1 MRDRLDKKTLLIVDD
16 VELFIHLQISH
27 LGNHR
32 YDIHTASNGLAGLD
46 AARSVNPD
54 LILLD
59 LLMPDMNGDEVC
71 RILKDDPQTSS
82 IPVVLISS
90 GTREHSRSIIK
101 SSGCDGLIYKP
112 VRRDLLLTVV
122 ETLLETN
129 LRTAGRVDVSLPCT
143 VVHEGDEQKGTIHTL
158 SSNGAFIEYGK
169 EMIRGDMVGLTF
181 NLPAMGYEINVRAA
195 AVIWCG
201 ELPPEGPGGMG
212 VQFLTLDS
220 GVKKRIDD
228 FVRMH
233 LGTESLVGSMHP
245 DAGD

>member
-1 MRDRLDKKTLLIVDD
+1 MRDPLDKKTLLIIDD

-32 YDIHTASNGLAGLD
+32 YDIHTASNGLTGLE
-46 AARSVNPD
+46 AARAINPD

-71 RILKDDPQTSS
+71 RILKDDPETSS

-129 LRTAGRVDVSLPCT
+129 QRTAGRVDVTLPCT
-143 VVHEGDEQKGTIHTL
+143 VTLDGDEQKGTIHTL
-158 SSNGAFIEYGK
+158 SSSGAFIEYGK
-169 EMIRGDMVGLTF
+169 EVIRGDMVDLTF
-181 NLPAMGYEINVRAA
+181 NLPAMGYEINVRS
-195 AVIWCG
+195 AVVVWCQHP
-201 ELPPEGPGGMG
+201 PPEGPEGMG
-212 VQFLTLDS
+212 VQFLTLDP
-220 GVKKRIDD
+220 GAKKRIDD

-233 LGTESLVGSMHP
+233 LGTESLVENLDSETGS
-245 DAGD
+245 